1 MAMLS
6 EALRETISNNEI
18 VRDLYTSAD
27 REELAAFAGL
37 QVTGLAY
44 EVDMG
49 STFGSDVARLSVEDL
64 MRLRYEFGRF
74 WLTDQTEP
82 FEDGTVESAVH
93 NLVRIIECEI
103 GGRWVR

>member
-6 EALRETISNNEI
+6 EALRETISNNEA
-18 VRDLYTSAD
+18 VRDLYTRAD

-37 QVTGLAY
+37 QVTGLAW
-44 EVDMG
+44 EIDMG
-49 STFGSDVARLSVEDL
+49 STFGSDVAGLSVEDL
-64 MRLRYEFGRF
+64 MQLRYELGR
-74 WLTDQTEP
+74 LTDQTEP
-82 FEDGTVESAVH
+82 LEDGTVESAIH